1 MFLFNRQAEE
11 GYYEDEEEGY
21 SEEGDYRSSSSD
33 SSQSIAELG
42 PEEEE
47 EQIELA
53 IAASIAESQRL

>member
-47 EQIELA
+47 QIELA